1 MILEIQTGQ
10 DNPILRQQAI
20 KVKKITAEIKQLV
33 LDMEETLVKN
43 NGLGL
48 AAVQLGKN
56 LSIIQIDISALYP
69 DDKEANQITL
79 INPKITRKSW
89 EQTITEEG
97 CLSLPGLYLDIKR
110 PAKVTVEGLNIEGQS
125 VKIKANGLLSK
136 VLQHEIDHLS
146 GILITD
152 KTKEKA

>member
-43 NGLGL
+43 NGFGL

-56 LSIIQIDISALYP
+56 LKIIQIDISALCP

-89 EQTITEEG
+89 GQTITEEG

-110 PAKVTVEGLNIEGQS
+110 PAKVTVEGLNIKGQS
-125 VKIKANGLLSK
+125 VKIKASGLLAK
-136 VLQHEIDHLS
+136 VLQHEIDHLN

-152 KTKEKA
+152 KKKEKA